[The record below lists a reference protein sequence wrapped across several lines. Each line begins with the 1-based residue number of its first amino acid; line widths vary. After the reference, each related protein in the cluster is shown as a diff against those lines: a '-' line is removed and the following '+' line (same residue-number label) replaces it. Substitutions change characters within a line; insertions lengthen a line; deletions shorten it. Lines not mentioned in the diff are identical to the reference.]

1 MAKKLVT
8 GGVGFLGSHLCKTL
22 IEQGHQVTAIDN
34 LYTGSLNNIN
44 SIIDHPHFNF
54 LQEDVR
60 IPFDFKNDF
69 DEIFNLACPASPIH
83 YQKTPLK
90 TMQTSVYGAFHVL
103 EFAQQN
109 QSKVLQASTSEVYGD
124 PKVHPQPETYWGNVN
139 PHGLRS
145 CYDEGKRAAECIF
158 FDFHR
163 QFQLPIKIVRI
174 FNTYGPFMNAK
185 DGRVVSNFIMQ
196 ALQNE
201 DITIYGD
208 GQQTRSFCYVDDLIR
223 GLVAMMQSDEDITGP
238 INLGTSY
245 EFSMLEL
252 AEKIIQLTECHSKI
266 IFKPLPEDDPKERQP
281 DLTLAKEQLNWEPQ
295 VSFEEGL
302 LRTIDY
308 FKGVIALWP
317 KRH

>member
-1 MAKKLVT
+1 MAKILVT

-22 IEQGHQVTAIDN
+22 IEHGHQVTALDN

-44 SIIDHPHFNF
+44 SIADHPHFQF
-54 LQEDVR
+54 VQEDVR

-69 DEIFNLACPASPIH
+69 DQIYNLACPASPIH

-90 TMQTSVYGAFHVL
+90 TMQTSIYGAFHVL

-109 QSKVLQASTSEVYGD
+109 QSMVLQASTSEVYGD
-124 PKVHPQPETYWGNVN
+124 PELHPQPESYWGNVN

-145 CYDEGKRAAECIF
+145 CYDEGKRAAESIF

-174 FNTYGPFMNAK
+174 FNTFGPFMNPK

-223 GLVAMMQSDEDITGP
+223 GLIAMMESKDSITGP
-238 INLGTSY
+238 INLGTTY

-252 AEKIIQLTECHSKI
+252 ADKIIQLTHSQSKI

-308 FKGVIALWP
+308 FKGVVAS
-317 KRH
+317 

>member
-1 MAKKLVT
+1 MNNILFT
-8 GGVGFLGSHLCKTL
+8 GGSCFLGSHLCKNL
-22 IEQGHQVTAIDN
+22 IQHRHQVTALDN
-34 LYTGSLNNIN
+34 LYTGSLKNIESLAAN
-44 SIIDHPHFNF
+44 QDFTF

-69 DEIFNLACPASPIH
+69 DEIYNLACPASPIH

-90 TMQTSVYGAFHVL
+90 TMQTSIYGAFHVL

-124 PKVHPQPETYWGNVN
+124 PEIHPQLESYWGNVN

-145 CYDEGKRAAECIF
+145 CYDEGKRAAESIF

-174 FNTYGPFMNAK
+174 FNTYGPLMNPK

-196 ALQNE
+196 ALKDE

-208 GQQTRSFCYVDDLIR
+208 GQQTRSFCYVDDLIS
-223 GLVAMMQSDEDITGP
+223 GLMAMMQSDESVKGP
-238 INLGTSY
+238 INLGTIY

-252 AEKIIQLTECHSKI
+252 AEKIIQLTHSQSKI
-266 IFKPLPEDDPKERQP
+266 VFKPLPEDDPKERKP
-281 DLTLAKEQLNWEPQ
+281 DLTLANEKLSWEPQ
-295 VSFEEGL
+295 VPFEEGL
-302 LRTIDY
+302 LKTISY
-308 FKGVIALWP
+308 FKGILTP
-317 KRH
+317 

>member
-1 MAKKLVT
+1 MAKILVT

-22 IEQGHQVTAIDN
+22 IEQGHQVTALDN

-44 SIIDHPHFNF
+44 LIANHSHFQF
-54 LQEDVR
+54 VQEDVR

-69 DEIFNLACPASPIH
+69 DQIYNLACPASPIH

-90 TMQTSVYGAFHVL
+90 TMQTSIYGAFHVL

-109 QSKVLQASTSEVYGD
+109 QSMVLQASTSEVYGD
-124 PKVHPQPETYWGNVN
+124 PEIHPQPESYWGNVN
-139 PHGLRS
+139 PHGIRS
-145 CYDEGKRAAECIF
+145 CYDEGKRAAESIF

-174 FNTYGPFMNAK
+174 FNTFGPFMNPK

-201 DITIYGD
+201 DISIYGD

-223 GLVAMMQSDEDITGP
+223 GLIAMMESEDSITGP
-238 INLGTSY
+238 INLGTTY

-252 AEKIIQLTECHSKI
+252 AEKIIQLTHSQSKI

-281 DLTLAKEQLNWEPQ
+281 DLTLAKEQLNWKPQ
-295 VSFEEGL
+295 VPFEEGL

-308 FKGVIALWP
+308 FKGVVAS
-317 KRH
+317 

>member
-1 MAKKLVT
+1 MAKILVT
-8 GGVGFLGSHLCKTL
+8 GGAGFLGSHLCKTL
-22 IEQGHQVTAIDN
+22 IEQGHQVTALDN

-44 SIIDHPHFNF
+44 SIADHPHFQF
-54 LQEDVR
+54 VQEDVR

-69 DEIFNLACPASPIH
+69 DQIYNLACPASPIH

-90 TMQTSVYGAFHVL
+90 TMQTSIYGAFHVL

-124 PKVHPQPETYWGNVN
+124 PEMHPQPESYWGNVN
-139 PHGLRS
+139 PHGIRS
-145 CYDEGKRAAECIF
+145 CYDEGKRAAESIF

-174 FNTYGPFMNAK
+174 FNTFGPFMNPK

-201 DITIYGD
+201 DISIYGD

-223 GLVAMMQSDEDITGP
+223 GLIAMMESEDSITGP
-238 INLGTSY
+238 INLGTTY

-252 AEKIIQLTECHSKI
+252 AEKIIQLTCSQSKI

-281 DLTLAKEQLNWEPQ
+281 DLTLAKEKLNWEPQ

-302 LRTIDY
+302 LRTMDY
-308 FKGVIALWP
+308 FKGVVTS
-317 KRH
+317 

>member
-1 MAKKLVT
+1 MAKILVT
-8 GGVGFLGSHLCKTL
+8 GGAGFLGSHLCKTL
-22 IEQGHQVTAIDN
+22 VEQGHQVTALDN

-44 SIIDHPHFNF
+44 LIANHSHFQF
-54 LQEDVR
+54 VQEDVR

-69 DEIFNLACPASPIH
+69 DQIYNLACPASPIH

-90 TMQTSVYGAFHVL
+90 TMQTSIYGAFHVL

-109 QSKVLQASTSEVYGD
+109 QSMVLQASTSEVYGD
-124 PKVHPQPETYWGNVN
+124 PEMHPQPESYWGNVN

-145 CYDEGKRAAECIF
+145 CYDEGKRAAESIF

-174 FNTYGPFMNAK
+174 FNTFGPFMNPK

-223 GLVAMMQSDEDITGP
+223 GLIAMMESKDSITGP
-238 INLGTSY
+238 INLGTTY

-252 AEKIIQLTECHSKI
+252 AEKIIQLTHSQSKI

-281 DLTLAKEQLNWEPQ
+281 DLTLAKEKLNWEPQ
-295 VSFEEGL
+295 VPFEEGL

-308 FKGVIALWP
+308 FKGVVASWS
-317 KRH
+317 KFH

>member
-1 MAKKLVT
+1 MT

-44 SIIDHPHFNF
+44 SIADHPHFKF

-60 IPFDFKNDF
+60 IPFDLKNDF
-69 DEIFNLACPASPIH
+69 DEIYNLACPASPIH

-90 TMQTSVYGAFHVL
+90 TMQTSIYGAFHVL

-124 PKVHPQPETYWGNVN
+124 PEIHPQPENYWGNVN
-139 PHGLRS
+139 PYGLRS
-145 CYDEGKRAAECIF
+145 CYDEGKRAAESIF

-163 QFQLPIKIVRI
+163 QLQLPIKIVRI
-174 FNTYGPFMNAK
+174 FNTFGPFMNPK

-223 GLVAMMQSDEDITGP
+223 GLIAMMESKDSITGP
-238 INLGTSY
+238 INLGTTY

-252 AEKIIQLTECHSKI
+252 AEKIIQLTNSQSKI

-281 DLTLAKEQLNWEPQ
+281 DLTLAKEKLNWEPQ
-295 VSFEEGL
+295 VPFEEGL

-308 FKGVIALWP
+308 FKGVVAS
-317 KRH
+317 

>member
-1 MAKKLVT
+1 MAKILVT

-22 IEQGHQVTAIDN
+22 IEQGHQVTALDN

-44 SIIDHPHFNF
+44 SIADHPHFKF
-54 LQEDVR
+54 VQEDVR

-69 DEIFNLACPASPIH
+69 DQIYNLACPASPIH

-90 TMQTSVYGAFHVL
+90 TMQTSIYGAFHVL

-109 QSKVLQASTSEVYGD
+109 QSMVLQVSTSEVYGD
-124 PKVHPQPETYWGNVN
+124 PELHPQPESYWGNVN

-145 CYDEGKRAAECIF
+145 CYDEGKRAAESIF

-174 FNTYGPFMNAK
+174 FNTFGPFMNPK

-223 GLVAMMQSDEDITGP
+223 GLIAMMESEDSLTGP
-238 INLGTSY
+238 INLGTTY

-252 AEKIIQLTECHSKI
+252 AEKIIQLTHSQSKI

-281 DLTLAKEQLNWEPQ
+281 DLTLAKEKLNWEPQ

-308 FKGVIALWP
+308 FKGVVAS
-317 KRH
+317 

>member
-1 MAKKLVT
+1 MANILVT
-8 GGVGFLGSHLCKTL
+8 GGVGFLGSNLCKTL
-22 IEQGHQVTAIDN
+22 IEKGHHVMALDN
-34 LYTGSLNNIN
+34 LYTGSLNNII
-44 SIIDHPHFNF
+44 SIADHPHFNF
-54 LQEDVR
+54 AQEDVR
-60 IPFDFKNDF
+60 IPFNFKNDF
-69 DEIFNLACPASPIH
+69 DQIYNLACPASPIH

-90 TMQTSVYGAFHVL
+90 TMQTSIYGAFHVL

-124 PKVHPQPETYWGNVN
+124 PKIHPQPENYWGNVN

-145 CYDEGKRAAECIF
+145 CYDEGKRAAESIF

-174 FNTYGPFMNAK
+174 FNTFGPFMNPK
-185 DGRVVSNFIMQ
+185 DGRVVSNFMMQ

-208 GQQTRSFCYVDDLIR
+208 GQQTRSFCYVDDLIC
-223 GLVAMMQSDEDITGP
+223 GLIVMMESDENVTGP
-238 INLGTSY
+238 INLGTTY

-252 AEKIIQLTECHSKI
+252 AEKIIQLTHSQSKI
-266 IFKPLPEDDPKERQP
+266 IFKPLPEDDPRERQP

-308 FKGVIALWP
+308 FKGVVAS
-317 KRH
+317 

>member
-1 MAKKLVT
+1 MAKILVT

-22 IEQGHQVTAIDN
+22 IEQGHQVTALDN

-44 SIIDHPHFNF
+44 LIANHSHFQF
-54 LQEDVR
+54 VQEDVL

-69 DEIFNLACPASPIH
+69 DQIYNLACPASPIH

-90 TMQTSVYGAFHVL
+90 TMQTSIYGAFHVL

-109 QSKVLQASTSEVYGD
+109 QSMVLQASTSEVYGD
-124 PKVHPQPETYWGNVN
+124 PQIHPQPESYWGNVN
-139 PHGLRS
+139 PHGIRS
-145 CYDEGKRAAECIF
+145 CYDEGKRAAESIF

-174 FNTYGPFMNAK
+174 FNTFGPFMNPK

-196 ALQNE
+196 ALQNK

-223 GLVAMMQSDEDITGP
+223 GLIAMMESEDSITGP
-238 INLGTSY
+238 INLGTTY

-252 AEKIIQLTECHSKI
+252 ADKIIQLTHSQSKI
-266 IFKPLPEDDPKERQP
+266 IFKPLPEDDPNERQP

-308 FKGVIALWP
+308 FKGVVTS
-317 KRH
+317 

>member
-1 MAKKLVT
+1 MAKILVT

-22 IEQGHQVTAIDN
+22 IEHGHQVTALDN

-44 SIIDHPHFNF
+44 SIADHPHFQF
-54 LQEDVR
+54 VQEDMR

-69 DEIFNLACPASPIH
+69 DQIYNLACPASPIH

-90 TMQTSVYGAFHVL
+90 TMQTSIYGAFHVL

-109 QSKVLQASTSEVYGD
+109 QSMVLQASTSEVYGD
-124 PKVHPQPETYWGNVN
+124 PELHPQPESYWGNVN

-145 CYDEGKRAAECIF
+145 CYDEGKRAAESIF

-174 FNTYGPFMNAK
+174 FNTFGPFMNPK

-223 GLVAMMQSDEDITGP
+223 GLIAMMESKDSITGP
-238 INLGTSY
+238 INLGTTY

-252 AEKIIQLTECHSKI
+252 AEKIIQLTHSQSKI

-281 DLTLAKEQLNWEPQ
+281 DLTLAKEKLNWEPQ
-295 VSFEEGL
+295 VPFEEGL

-308 FKGVIALWP
+308 FKGVVAS
-317 KRH
+317 

>member
-1 MAKKLVT
+1 MAKILVT
-8 GGVGFLGSHLCKTL
+8 GGAGFLGSHLCKTL
-22 IEQGHQVTAIDN
+22 IEHGHQVTAFDN

-44 SIIDHPHFNF
+44 SIADHPHFQF
-54 LQEDVR
+54 VQEDVR

-90 TMQTSVYGAFHVL
+90 TMQTSIYGAFHVL

-109 QSKVLQASTSEVYGD
+109 QSMVLQASTSEVYGD
-124 PKVHPQPETYWGNVN
+124 PEMHPQPESYWGNVN

-145 CYDEGKRAAECIF
+145 CYDEGKRAAESIF

-174 FNTYGPFMNAK
+174 FNTFGPFMNQK

-223 GLVAMMQSDEDITGP
+223 GLIAMMESKDSLTGP
-238 INLGTSY
+238 INLGTTY
-245 EFSMLEL
+245 EFSMLEF
-252 AEKIIQLTECHSKI
+252 AEKIIQLTHSQSKI

-281 DLTLAKEQLNWEPQ
+281 DLTLAKEQLNWKPQ
-295 VSFEEGL
+295 VPFEEGL

-308 FKGVIALWP
+308 FKGVVAS
-317 KRH
+317 

>member
-44 SIIDHPHFNF
+44 SIADHPHFKF

-60 IPFDFKNDF
+60 IPFDLKNDF
-69 DEIFNLACPASPIH
+69 DEIYNLACPASPIH

-90 TMQTSVYGAFHVL
+90 TMQTSIYGAFHVL

-124 PKVHPQPETYWGNVN
+124 PEIHPQPENYWGNVN
-139 PHGLRS
+139 PYGLRS
-145 CYDEGKRAAECIF
+145 CYDEGKRAAESIF

-163 QFQLPIKIVRI
+163 QLQLPIKIVRI
-174 FNTYGPFMNAK
+174 FNTFGPFMNPK

-223 GLVAMMQSDEDITGP
+223 GLIAMMESKDSITGP
-238 INLGTSY
+238 INLGTTY

-252 AEKIIQLTECHSKI
+252 AEKIIQLTNSQSKI

-281 DLTLAKEQLNWEPQ
+281 DLTLAKEKLNWEPQ
-295 VSFEEGL
+295 VPFEEGL

-308 FKGVIALWP
+308 FKGVVAS
-317 KRH
+317 

>member
-1 MAKKLVT
+1 MAKILVT

-22 IEQGHQVTAIDN
+22 IEQGHQVTALDN

-44 SIIDHPHFNF
+44 LIANHSHFQF
-54 LQEDVR
+54 VQEDVL

-69 DEIFNLACPASPIH
+69 DQIYNLACPASPIH

-90 TMQTSVYGAFHVL
+90 TMQTSIYGAFHVL

-109 QSKVLQASTSEVYGD
+109 QSMVLQASTSEVYGD
-124 PKVHPQPETYWGNVN
+124 PQIHPQPESYWGNVN
-139 PHGLRS
+139 PHGIRS
-145 CYDEGKRAAECIF
+145 CYDEGKRAAESIF

-174 FNTYGPFMNAK
+174 FNTFGPFMNPK

-201 DITIYGD
+201 DISIYGD

-223 GLVAMMQSDEDITGP
+223 GLIAMMESEDSITGP
-238 INLGTSY
+238 INLGTTY

-252 AEKIIQLTECHSKI
+252 AEKIIQLTHSQSKI

-281 DLTLAKEQLNWEPQ
+281 DLTLAKEQLNWKPQ
-295 VSFEEGL
+295 VPFEEGL

-308 FKGVIALWP
+308 FKGVVAS
-317 KRH
+317 

>member
-1 MAKKLVT
+1 MANILVT
-8 GGVGFLGSHLCKTL
+8 GGVGFLGSNLCKTL
-22 IEQGHQVTAIDN
+22 IEKGHHVTALDN

-44 SIIDHPHFNF
+44 SIADHPRFKF
-54 LQEDVR
+54 TQEDVR

-69 DEIFNLACPASPIH
+69 DQIYNLACPASPIH

-90 TMQTSVYGAFHVL
+90 TMQTSIYGAFHVL

-124 PKVHPQPETYWGNVN
+124 PKIHPQPENYWGNVN

-145 CYDEGKRAAECIF
+145 CYDEGKRAAESIF

-174 FNTYGPFMNAK
+174 FNTFGPFMNPK
-185 DGRVVSNFIMQ
+185 DGRVVSNFMMQ

-208 GQQTRSFCYVDDLIR
+208 GQQTRSFCYVDDLIC
-223 GLVAMMQSDEDITGP
+223 GLIVMMESDENVTGP
-238 INLGTSY
+238 INLGTTY
-245 EFSMLEL
+245 EFSMLGL
-252 AEKIIQLTECHSKI
+252 ADKIIQLTHSQSKV

-281 DLTLAKEQLNWEPQ
+281 DLTLAKEKLNWEPE
-295 VSFEEGL
+295 VFLDEGL
-302 LRTIDY
+302 LKTIAY
-308 FKGVIALWP
+308 FKGVVSQ
-317 KRH
+317 

>member
-1 MAKKLVT
+1 MANILVT
-8 GGVGFLGSHLCKTL
+8 GGAGFLGSHLCKTL
-22 IEQGHQVTAIDN
+22 IEKGHHVTALDN

-44 SIIDHPHFNF
+44 SIADHPHFKF
-54 LQEDVR
+54 TQEDVR
-60 IPFDFKNDF
+60 IPFNFKNDY
-69 DEIFNLACPASPIH
+69 DQIYNLACPASPIH

-90 TMQTSVYGAFHVL
+90 TMQTSIYGAFHVL

-124 PKVHPQPETYWGNVN
+124 PKIHPQPENYWGNVN

-145 CYDEGKRAAECIF
+145 CYDEGKRAAESIF

-174 FNTYGPFMNAK
+174 FNTFGPFMNPK
-185 DGRVVSNFIMQ
+185 DGRVVSNFMMQ

-208 GQQTRSFCYVDDLIR
+208 GQQTRSFCYVDDLIC
-223 GLVAMMQSDEDITGP
+223 GLIVMMESDENVTGP
-238 INLGTSY
+238 INLGTTY

-252 AEKIIQLTECHSKI
+252 AEKIIQLTYSQSKI
-266 IFKPLPEDDPKERQP
+266 IFKPLPKDDPRERQP
-281 DLTLAKEQLNWEPQ
+281 DLTLAKEQLNWKPQ

-302 LRTIDY
+302 LRTVDY
-308 FKGVIALWP
+308 FKGVVAS
-317 KRH
+317 

>member
-1 MAKKLVT
+1 MAKILVT
-8 GGVGFLGSHLCKTL
+8 GGAGFLGSHLCQTL
-22 IEQGHQVTAIDN
+22 INQGHEVTALDN
-34 LYTGSLNNIN
+34 LYTGSLQNIE
-44 SIIDHPHFNF
+44 SIANHPHFNF

-90 TMQTSVYGAFHVL
+90 TMQTSIYGAFHVL

-124 PKVHPQPETYWGNVN
+124 PKVHPQPESYWGNVN
-139 PHGLRS
+139 PHGMRS
-145 CYDEGKRAAECIF
+145 CYDEGKRAAESIF

-163 QFQLPIKIVRI
+163 QFQLPIKVVRI
-174 FNTYGPFMNAK
+174 FNTFGPFMNPK

-196 ALQNE
+196 AIQNE

-223 GLVAMMQSDEDITGP
+223 GLVAMMQSDQSITGP
-238 INLGTSY
+238 INLGTTY

-252 AEKIIQLTECHSKI
+252 AEKIIQLTHSQSQI

-281 DLTLAKEQLNWEPQ
+281 DLTLAKQELNWEPQ
-295 VSFEEGL
+295 VPFEEGL
-302 LRTIDY
+302 IKTIDY
-308 FKGVIALWP
+308 FKGVLSA
-317 KRH
+317 

>member
-1 MAKKLVT
+1 MAKILVT

-22 IEQGHQVTAIDN
+22 INQGHQVTALDN

-44 SIIDHPHFNF
+44 LIANHSHFQF
-54 LQEDVR
+54 VQEDVR

-69 DEIFNLACPASPIH
+69 DQIYNLACPASPIH

-90 TMQTSVYGAFHVL
+90 TMQTSIYGAFHVL

-109 QSKVLQASTSEVYGD
+109 QSMVLQASTSEVYGD
-124 PKVHPQPETYWGNVN
+124 PEIHPQPESYWGNVN

-145 CYDEGKRAAECIF
+145 CYDEGKRAAESIF

-174 FNTYGPFMNAK
+174 FNTFGPFMNPK
-185 DGRVVSNFIMQ
+185 DGRVVSSFIMQ

-223 GLVAMMQSDEDITGP
+223 GLIAMMESEDSITGP
-238 INLGTSY
+238 INLGTTY

-252 AEKIIQLTECHSKI
+252 AEKIIQLTHSQSKI

-281 DLTLAKEQLNWEPQ
+281 DLTLAKEQLNWKPQ
-295 VSFEEGL
+295 VPFEEGL

-308 FKGVIALWP
+308 FKGVVAS
-317 KRH
+317 

>member
-1 MAKKLVT
+1 MAKILVT
-8 GGVGFLGSHLCKTL
+8 GGAGFLGSHLCKTL
-22 IEQGHQVTAIDN
+22 IEQGRQVTALDN

-44 SIIDHPHFNF
+44 SIADHPHFKF
-54 LQEDVR
+54 VQEDVR

-69 DEIFNLACPASPIH
+69 DQIYNLACPASPIH

-90 TMQTSVYGAFHVL
+90 TMQTSIYGAFHVL

-124 PKVHPQPETYWGNVN
+124 PEMHPQPESYWGNVN

-145 CYDEGKRAAECIF
+145 CYDEGKRAAESIF

-174 FNTYGPFMNAK
+174 FNTFGPFMNPK

-223 GLVAMMQSDEDITGP
+223 GLIAMMQSDENVTGP
-238 INLGTSY
+238 INLGTTY
-245 EFSMLEL
+245 EFSILEL
-252 AEKIIQLTECHSKI
+252 AEKIIQLTHSQSKI
-266 IFKPLPEDDPKERQP
+266 VFRPLPEDDPKERQP
-281 DLTLAKEQLNWEPQ
+281 DLTLAKEKLNWEPHIPL
-295 VSFEEGL
+295 EEGL
-302 LRTIDY
+302 LRTIAY
-308 FKGVIALWP
+308 FKRVLNA
-317 KRH
+317 

>member
-1 MAKKLVT
+1 MAKILVT

-22 IEQGHQVTAIDN
+22 IEQGHQVTALDN

-44 SIIDHPHFNF
+44 SIADHPHFKF
-54 LQEDVR
+54 VQEDVR

-69 DEIFNLACPASPIH
+69 DQIYNLACPASPIH

-90 TMQTSVYGAFHVL
+90 TMQTSIYGAFHVL

-124 PKVHPQPETYWGNVN
+124 PERHPQPESYWGNVN

-145 CYDEGKRAAECIF
+145 CYDEGKRAAESIF

-174 FNTYGPFMNAK
+174 FNTFGPFMNPK

-223 GLVAMMQSDEDITGP
+223 GLIAMMESKDSITGP
-238 INLGTSY
+238 INLGTTY

-252 AEKIIQLTECHSKI
+252 ADKIIQLTHSQSKI
-266 IFKPLPEDDPKERQP
+266 IFKPLPEDDPNERQP
-281 DLTLAKEQLNWEPQ
+281 DLTLAKEQLNWKPQ
-295 VSFEEGL
+295 VPFEEGL

-308 FKGVIALWP
+308 FKGVVAS
-317 KRH
+317 